1 MRVLSLFLGLLCFQK
16 GFAQQIE
23 APKPIA
29 NLRVSFLLFPFS
41 PLLTL
46 EVRTLGNLTL
56 QLESNFTDTHGINLK
71 YYLQNSMDGGYLFTG
86 LALVENKFLREDK
99 QITYL
104 PYAGVGYAYRWGKQQ
119 QWTFDSRI
127 GLGATT
133 NADSNAVYPVIKTG
147 IGRVF

>member
-1 MRVLSLFLGLLCFQK
+1 MRILSLFLGLLCFQK
-16 GFAQQIE
+16 GFAQQLE

-86 LALVENKFLREDK
+86 LALVENQLLREDANHLLALCRCGLC
-99 QITYL
+99 L
-104 PYAGVGYAYRWGKQQ
+104 PMGQAAAMDFRQQ
-119 QWTFDSRI
+119 NRFGSKYQCR
-127 GLGATT
+127 
-133 NADSNAVYPVIKTG
+133 
-147 IGRVF
+147 

>member
-1 MRVLSLFLGLLCFQK
+1 MRILSLFLGLLCFQK
-16 GFAQQIE
+16 GFAQQLE

-71 YYLQNSMDGGYLFTG
+71 YYLQNSMD
-86 LALVENKFLREDK
+86 
-99 QITYL
+99 
-104 PYAGVGYAYRWGKQQ
+104 
-119 QWTFDSRI
+119 
-127 GLGATT
+127 
-133 NADSNAVYPVIKTG
+133 
-147 IGRVF
+147 